1 MPNNDEI
8 NNDEVLGAMM
18 FEKAKKEYP
27 YLADKDI
34 GFAYTPQE
42 GDRKLEFY
50 SPDEPGSPQNPRPKQ
65 LPMGKPGVQVLDP
78 RTSPLDILGDYVSH
92 YAVGQDPQLQALYQQ
107 FSGQLDPEK
116 MKQRYQYHQEN
127 LGETRPYD
135 QWHQMS
141 GLPEMFRGYTFN
153 QWDNA
158 KEMYTPQQLQ
168 VLDQVRK
175 YLGIK

>member
-1 MPNNDEI
+1 MPND
-8 NNDEVLGAMM
+8 DEVLGQMM
-18 FEKAKKEYP
+18 FDKAKKDYP

-34 GFAYTPQE
+34 SFAYTPQG

-50 SPDEPGSPQNPRPKQ
+50 APDEPGSPESPRPTQ
-65 LPMGKPGVQVLDP
+65 LPMGRAGVQVFNP
-78 RTSPLDILGDYVSH
+78 QVSPLDILGDYVSH
-92 YAVGQDPQLQALYQQ
+92 HGVEQDPKLQALYQQ
-107 FSGQLDPEK
+107 FSGQLDPEM
-116 MKQRYQYHQEN
+116 MKRRYQYHQQN
-127 LGETRPYD
+127 LGETRPYE
-135 QWHQMS
+135 QWHKS
-141 GLPEMFRGYTFN
+141 TGLPEMFRGYTFN